1 MLLSPLNISL
11 WSQESLS
18 DMIAKISNDV
28 PKPLILIDGSA
39 GSGKTTLAE
48 KLVDRLNANLVHTDD
63 ISWCADPIHWDGEM
77 LDGIINPWFNGRNVA
92 YRPTG
97 WVKENRPGSI
107 EVDPDRALIIE
118 GMGAGRK
125 TLRAIATYSIWVD
138 TDPAIARARVVQRD
152 LAHGENGG
160 TVESITEFAD
170 GRDSLLLPLFL
181 EDETWKYA
189 DVIVNGLNSDLSS
202 DNLLI
207 HVPMGNENY
216 RKRSKT
222 SYD

>member
-1 MLLSPLNISL
+1 MQNYPGNLKKYLPKKADSMVPYRYNSF
-11 WSQESLS
+11 QV
-18 DMIAKISNDV
+18 DM
-28 PKPLILIDGSA
+28 
-39 GSGKTTLAE
+39 
-48 KLVDRLNANLVHTDD
+48 VDC
-63 ISWCADPIHWDGEM
+63 S
-77 LDGIINPWFNGRNVA
+77 
-92 YRPTG
+92 
-97 WVKENRPGSI
+97 GSI
-107 EVDPDRALIIE
+107 EVDPDRELIIDE
-118 GMGAGRK
+118 MRAGGK

-138 TDPAIARARVVQRD
+138 TDPVIARARIVQRD

-216 RKRSKT
+216 RKRSR
-222 SYD
+222 